1 MKNLYIF
8 FLFTLLLI
16 NSCDNNMVKEEPTNK
31 NPLLTEWNT
40 PFSTPP
46 FDKIKTEHYLPAFEK
61 AIELHNKEINK
72 ITNNTDEPTFKNT
85 IEALEYSGA
94 LLKRVNRVFSAMTG
108 AMNNEELQKIS
119 KIIEPK
125 LSKHDDDINLNTKLF
140 IRVKKI
146 YDNRNKLNLTTEQK
160 KVLEKYYKN
169 FIRGGVNLD
178 ERQKEKFRKINK
190 ETSLLSL
197 KFGENVL
204 KENNRFE
211 LLIKNKTDLD
221 GLPEGV
227 IHTAAETA
235 REKGNEGKWV
245 FTINKPSMI
254 PFLQYSKKRNL
265 REKIY
270 RAYFMKGDHNDSLD
284 NKAIILKLVSLRLKR
299 AKMLG
304 YKNHAEY
311 ILEEQMAA
319 TPKNVYDLLNKVW
332 VPALKRAKAERDE
345 MQQLIYKEGNNFE
358 LKPWDWWYYAEKLK
372 KEKYN
377 LDEEELRPYFKVEN
391 VIKGVFGLATKLFGI
406 KFEERNDIP
415 KYHPDVKVFEV
426 KEKNGKHIG
435 ILYTDYFPR
444 ASKQSGAWMD
454 EFQRQHRV
462 NGKMVYPIIYNVGN
476 FTKPTENKPAL
487 LSIDEVHTLFHE
499 FGHALHGLLSNCNY
513 ESVAATETPRDFV
526 EFPSQVMENWA
537 LHPDVLKTYAK
548 HYKTGNVIPQKLID
562 KINNAGL
569 FNQGFETVEYLAASF
584 LDMDWHTIE
593 TEVTDVNKFEQKSM
607 EKIGLIKEII
617 PRYRSTY
624 FKHIFSGSYSSG
636 YYSYIWSAVLDAD
649 AFDAF
654 VKSGNV
660 YNPELA
666 ERYRKYILSSGGT
679 DDAMELY
686 KKFRGKAPSIEPL
699 LINRGLN

>member
-1 MKNLYIF
+1 MKSFIILIATF
-8 FLFTLLLI
+8 FLIT
-16 NSCDNNMVKEEPTNK
+16 SCEPNITKENK
-31 NPLLTEWNT
+31 NQKNILLQKWNT
-40 PFSTPP
+40 PFETPP
-46 FDKIKTEHYLPAFEK
+46 FDKIKTEDYLPAFEK
-61 AIELHNKEINK
+61 AIEIHNKEINE
-72 ITNNTDEPTFKNT
+72 IINNPAKPNFKNT
-85 IEALEYSGA
+85 IEALEYSGN
-94 LLKRVNRVFSAMTG
+94 LLKRVNRVFNGMTG
-108 AMNNEELQKIS
+108 AMNNNKLQEIS
-119 KIIEPK
+119 KKIEPL
-125 LSKHDDDINLNTKLF
+125 LSKHKDDINLNTSLF
-140 IRVKKI
+140 KRVKNI
-146 YDNRNKLNLTTEQK
+146 YDNRTELNLTTEQN

-178 ERQKEKFRKINK
+178 AEQKSEFRKLNQEI
-190 ETSLLSL
+190 SLLSL

-204 KENNRFE
+204 KENNKFE
-211 LLIKNKTDLD
+211 LIITNKKDLS
-221 GLPEGV
+221 GLPDGV
-227 IHTAAETA
+227 IHSAAETA
-235 REKGNEGKWV
+235 KEKGYKNKWV
-245 FTINKPSMI
+245 FTIQKPSMI
-254 PFLQYSKKRNL
+254 PFLQYSTQRKL

-270 RAYFMKGDHNDSLD
+270 RAYFTKGDHNDSLD
-284 NKAIILKLVSLRLKR
+284 NKKIILQLTSLRLKR
-299 AKMLG
+299 AKILG

-311 ILEEQMAA
+311 VLEEQMAKN
-319 TPKNVYDLLNKVW
+319 PKNVYSLLNKVW
-332 VPALKRAKAERDE
+332 MPALKRAKSERDE
-345 MQQLIYKEGNNFE
+345 MQQLIYDEGNDFK

-372 KEKYN
+372 IKKYN
-377 LDEEELRPYFKVEN
+377 LDEEELRPYFKLEN

-406 KFEERNDIP
+406 QFIERNDIP
-415 KYHPDVKVFEV
+415 KYHPDVKIFEV

-444 ASKQSGAWMD
+444 ASKRSGAWMD
-454 EFQRQHRV
+454 EFQRQHKV

-476 FTKPTENKPAL
+476 FTKPTKDKPAL
-487 LSIDEVHTLFHE
+487 LSLDEVHTLFHE

-548 HYKTGNVIPQKLID
+548 HYKTGKVIPQKLIH
-562 KINNAGL
+562 KIENASL

-593 TEVTDVNKFEQKSM
+593 KNVKDVDEFEKKSM

-624 FKHIFSGSYSSG
+624 FRHIFSGGYSAG

-660 YNPELA
+660 YNKELA
-666 ERYRKYILSSGGT
+666 KKYRKYILASGGT
-679 DDAMELY
+679 DDSMVLY

-699 LINRGLN
+699 LKKRGLD

>member
-1 MKNLYIF
+1 MKILYIF
-8 FLFTLLLI
+8 LLTTILFI
-16 NSCDNNMVKEEPTNK
+16 NSCDNNMVKEEPSYN
-31 NPLLTEWNT
+31 NPLLMEWNT
-40 PFSTPP
+40 PFETPP
-46 FDKIKTEHYLPAFEK
+46 FDKIKTEDYLPAFQK
-61 AIELHNKEINK
+61 AIKLHNKEIEK
-72 ITNNTDEPTFKNT
+72 IADNAKEPTFKNT
-85 IEALEYSGA
+85 IEALEYSGR
-94 LLKRVNRVFSAMTG
+94 LLKRVDRIFSLMTG
-108 AMNNEELQKIS
+108 TMNNKELQKIS
-119 KIIEPK
+119 KIVEPE
-125 LSKHDDDINLNTKLF
+125 LSKHKDDVNLNKKLF
-140 IRVKKI
+140 LRVKKI
-146 YDNRNKLNLTTEQK
+146 YNNRNKLNLTTEQN

-169 FIRGGVNLD
+169 FIRGGVNLNEKD
-178 ERQKEKFRKINK
+178 KEKFRKINK
-190 ETSLLSL
+190 EISLLSL

-211 LLIKNKTDLD
+211 LIIDNKEDLA

-235 REKGNEGKWV
+235 KEKGYKNKWV
-245 FTINKPSMI
+245 FTIHKPSMI
-254 PFLQYSKKRNL
+254 PFLQYSKKRKL

-311 ILEEQMAA
+311 VLEEQMAHN
-319 TPKNVYDLLNKVW
+319 PKNVYDLLNKVW
-332 VPALKRAKAERDE
+332 SPALKRAKTERDE
-345 MQQLIYKEGNNFE
+345 MQQIIYKEGNNFK
-358 LKPWDWWYYAEKLK
+358 LKSWDWWYYAEKLK
-372 KEKYN
+372 KAKYN
-377 LDEEELRPYFKVEN
+377 LDEEELRPFFQVEN

-406 KFEERNDIP
+406 QFEERNDIP

-454 EFQRQHRV
+454 ELQRQHRV

-476 FTKPTENKPAL
+476 LSKPTGDKPAL

-499 FGHALHGLLSNCNY
+499 FGHALHGLLSNCTY

-548 HYKTGNVIPQKLID
+548 HYKTGKVIPQKLID
-562 KINNAGL
+562 KIKNASL

-593 TEVTDVNKFEQKSM
+593 SDVKDVNKFEKQSM
-607 EKIGLIKEII
+607 DKIGLIKEII

-666 ERYRKYILSSGGT
+666 KKYRKYILSSGGT
-679 DDAMELY
+679 DDAMVLY

-699 LINRGLN
+699 LKRRGLD